1 MGKNNVHD
9 TNVAIIVSYLFQL
22 LCRVINYQLRNRTLL
37 DENAVLSDQAHSP
50 FDSFEEIDVD
60 VV

>member
-22 LCRVINYQLRNRTLL
+22 LSRVINYQLRNRKLL
-37 DENAVLSDQAHSP
+37 VENAVLSDQRHPP
-50 FDSFEEIDVD
+50 FDSFDGIDVD
-60 VV
+60 LV